1 MKKPRTAAA
10 SALVPVVLLLG
21 ACGAATE
28 SPTSDE
34 IAEPVNPPAGDVS
47 DPTANAADPG
57 DDAPAGDDAAADDSE
72 EAQGERDAPLGE
84 IVGQVDV
91 AGTTYDILEVRRCEP
106 LQMEM
111 LDRDL
116 EVQGFGVHGGE
127 RVQID
132 VYVQEVAGQQL
143 DEVSWAGPEGIF
155 GGPEDAAVTF
165 DGSVVRGSATVRD
178 ALTQEQTLP
187 VTFELEVPDEIVQCR

>member
-28 SPTSDE
+28 SPTADE

-72 EAQGERDAPLGE
+72 EAQDEPDEPLASRGTVE
-84 IVGQVDV
+84 V
-91 AGTTYDILEVRRCEP
+91 AGTTYQITELRRCDPYEV
-106 LQMEM
+106 EM
-111 LDRDL
+111 FDVEL
-116 EVQGFGVHGGE
+116 ELQGFGEHDGQ

-132 VYVQEVAGQQL
+132 VYVQKIAGQQF
-143 DEVSWAGPEGIF
+143 DDVSWAGPEGVF
-155 GGPEDAAVTF
+155 GGPEDALVDY
-165 DGSVVRGSATVRD
+165 DGDTVSGTAT
-178 ALTQEQTLP
+178 LLETMHQEAKLP
-187 VTFELEVPDEIVQCR
+187 VTFDLEVPSEILDCR